1 MMGMV
6 LLGVP
11 IASLSKYLLIL
22 KEKPPLDGGFLLL
35 GICCLTRAAKEDKLS
50 RVFSARLHCTK
61 MMV

>member
-6 LLGVP
+6 LLGDP

-50 RVFSARLHCTK
+50 RVFSARLHCRK